1 MLQREN
7 GPIPP
12 EFRLWKAM
20 EGEDEGWYV
29 QLRLT
34 SHEYFTNNHKGIS
47 TQLQRQ
53 EIGLYPLRPVEV
65 FLLMRW
71 GWESLCL
78 L

>member
-20 EGEDEGWYV
+20 EGENEGWYV
-29 QLRLT
+29 PQRPA
-34 SHEYFTNNHKGIS
+34 SHEYFTNNHPQGIS

-53 EIGLYPLRPVEV
+53 EIGP
-65 FLLMRW
+65 
-71 GWESLCL
+71 
-78 L
+78 